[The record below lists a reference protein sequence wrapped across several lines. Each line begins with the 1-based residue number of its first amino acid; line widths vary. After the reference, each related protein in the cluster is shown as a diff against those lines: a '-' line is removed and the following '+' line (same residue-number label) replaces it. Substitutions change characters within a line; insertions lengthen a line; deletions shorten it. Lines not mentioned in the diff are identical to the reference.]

1 MTPFEIRLEL
11 LKLARDILQARSNK
25 PEDMPSSSEIILE
38 AERLNQ
44 FVSNKAV

>member
-11 LKLARDILQARSNK
+11 LKLALAILQAGVVK
-25 PEDMPSSSEIILE
+25 PEDMPTSDDVVRE
-38 AERLNQ
+38 AEQLNQ

>member
-11 LKLARDILQARSNK
+11 LKLAFAILQAQATK
-25 PEDMPSSSEIILE
+25 PENMPCAEEVVLH

-44 FVSNKAV
+44 FVSNKLG